1 MKTIGI
7 IGGMSWRSTQDYYRL
22 INEDVA
28 RRLGGLHS
36 ADLVLV
42 SVDFA
47 PIEQMQQRGDWEAA
61 GAALAQA
68 ARRTEAAGAEMLIL
82 ATNTMHKVAP
92 VIAGAVS
99 IPLLHIAD
107 ATGRAIAAT
116 GLRTVG
122 LLGTRYTMEQ
132 DFYRGRLESNYG
144 IAVAIPKPEDR
155 ALINGVIFDELC
167 LGVTNEDSRAQYLR
181 IVDGLVSD
189 GAEGVI
195 LGCTEIA
202 MLIGAEHCPVP
213 VFDTT
218 ALHAQAAVAAA
229 LDCDE
234 ES

>member
-7 IGGMSWRSTQDYYRL
+7 IGGMSWQSSRDYYEL
-22 INEDVA
+22 INEEVA
-28 RRLGGLHS
+28 GRLGGFHS

-61 GAALAQA
+61 GAALVEA
-68 ARRTEAAGAEMLIL
+68 ARRTEAAGAEVLIL

-92 VIAGAVS
+92 AVAGAVS
-99 IPLLHIAD
+99 IPFIHIAD

-116 GLRTVG
+116 GLQTVG

-132 DFYRGRLESNYG
+132 DFYRGWLESNYG
-144 IAVAIPKPEDR
+144 IAVAIPEPDDR
-155 ALINGVIFDELC
+155 ALINDVIFGELC
-167 LGVTNEDSRAQYLR
+167 LGVTNDDSKAQYRR
-181 IVDGLVSD
+181 IVERLVSD
-189 GAEGVI
+189 GAQGVI
-195 LGCTEIA
+195 LGCTEIG
-202 MLIGAEHCPVP
+202 MLIGAEDSPVP

-229 LDCDE
+229 LDGDR